1 MQWRAQSKGER
12 PKFKPNGQERTDEEE
27 DDQKE
32 TKYIYHTDLPE

>member
-12 PKFKPNGQERTDEEE
+12 PKFKPNGQERTDEE